1 MSHGIEYTGIMST
14 SHRTINL
21 EVAGKRLSGRLVVP
35 ESADAIV
42 VFSAG
47 TGGAHHAGL
56 ETGLA
61 SLLHSKGVATMLV
74 ELVSLDD
81 TDERAVRT
89 DTETLTDRLDAQ
101 FEWIHSSDAIGEMSI
116 ALCGTGAGAA
126 PALDY
131 LVAGDRRV
139 AGSAFVNGRIDH
151 AVHPPAS
158 IASPVLFY
166 LEDAYAHLEPQN
178 RGAYVQ
184 AAVDDRHKQ
193 FFTATDSDDLNVVSQ
208 WFSWLFTQATARL
221 ASATTY
227 DQSDLPLK
235 ESEGR

>member
-1 MSHGIEYTGIMST
+1 MSHGVEYIIIMNT
-14 SHRTINL
+14 LQRTINL
-21 EVAGKRLSGRLVVP
+21 EVGGKPLTGRLVVP
-35 ESADAIV
+35 EGADAVV

-47 TGGAHHAGL
+47 TGSAHHAGL

-74 ELVSLDD
+74 ELISLDD

-89 DTETLTDRLDAQ
+89 DTETLTDRLGAQ
-101 FEWIHSSDAIGEMSI
+101 FEWIAHSDATCEMSI

-131 LVAGDRRV
+131 LIAGDHRV
-139 AGSAFVNGRIDH
+139 AGGAFVNGRLDH
-151 AVHPPAS
+151 ARHPPTS

-166 LEDAYAHLEPQN
+166 LGDVDDHLEPQN
-178 RGAYVQ
+178 RRAYVQ

-193 FFTATDSDDLNVVSQ
+193 FFVDTDSGDVNVVSQ
-208 WFSWLFTQATARL
+208 WFTWLFTQQMARL
-221 ASATTY
+221 GSAAVC
-227 DQSDLPLK
+227 DESEPPLK
-235 ESEGR
+235 ESE